1 MASAARALV
10 PLLRHTDVILEVRDA
25 RLPFSSA
32 NPALRAL
39 AGSRPRVIVLNK
51 ADLADGSLESRV
63 RSAIESVERDESSPG
78 SIPPTVVFARAD
90 AGTRGGAAAVV
101 AAVDKALDL
110 ISRGKTKRNNNIS
123 ASSTSMSGGATLAVI
138 GVPNVG
144 KSSLINA
151 LRSAAAAAGDSRAGR
166 GELGSPA
173 SVAPEPGHTRS
184 LRAVRVRG
192 PPAPLWIWDAP
203 GVAEPR
209 LRGVEH
215 GLKLTVAA
223 CVRGAAVPIAVQA
236 EYLLFA
242 FNTLGVTEWARVLGL
257 KRAYDEDEIRD
268 CLQELA
274 IIMGVRRGGSDENE
288 EDVAAG
294 ILVRAWQSGKLGRFT
309 LDFIP
314 PPQTTKDMV
323 GGGVTG
329 TGSGGRITY
338 DNTSTNANTA
348 AIAAA
353 AIGKKQQPSEMTT
366 TNKAQ
371 SHLGTA
377 TPVQSVA
384 KRRGLF

>member
-51 ADLADGSLESRV
+51 ADLADGSLEGRV
-63 RSAIESVERDESSPG
+63 RAAIEFAERAESRPG
-78 SIPPTVVFARAD
+78 SLPPTVVFARAD
-90 AGTRGGAAAVV
+90 AGARGGAAAVV
-101 AAVDKALDL
+101 AAVDKALDV
-110 ISRGKTKRNNNIS
+110 ISRAKKNTT
-123 ASSTSMSGGATLAVI
+123 STSTSTLSGGATLAVI

-151 LRSAAAAAGDSRAGR
+151 LRCAAAAAGDSRAGR

-173 SVAPEPGHTRS
+173 SVAPEPGHTRC

-192 PPAPLWIWDAP
+192 PPVPLWIWDAP

-257 KRAYDEDEIRD
+257 KRAYDEDEIRQ

-274 IIMGVRRGGSDENE
+274 LVMGVRRGGSGENEEEEE
-288 EDVAAG
+288 EDVAAR

-309 LDFIP
+309 LDFVP
-314 PPQTTKDMV
+314 SSSPFPEKAKAKAKAKAKENNM
-323 GGGVTG
+323 GGN
-329 TGSGGRITY
+329 GGRMTY
-338 DNTSTNANTA
+338 ENTA
-348 AIAAA
+348 ATG
-353 AIGKKQQPSEMTT
+353 GKKPTQLLQQIGMTT
-366 TNKAQ
+366 E
-371 SHLGTA
+371 SS
-377 TPVQSVA
+377 VQSVA